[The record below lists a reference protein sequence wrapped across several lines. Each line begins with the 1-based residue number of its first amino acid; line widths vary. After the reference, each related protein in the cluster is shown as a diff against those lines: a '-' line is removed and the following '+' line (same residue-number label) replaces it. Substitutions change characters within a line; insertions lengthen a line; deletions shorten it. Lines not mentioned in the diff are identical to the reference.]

1 MPAARRSAVHSKGIE
16 AMNEHPDDLR
26 HVSSCRACRERYV
39 ADNVVAFPADRE
51 SRRRDLMSTAKKL
64 KQEKDHSAGVV
75 ARHLRSTPVDE
86 WSRLAEEPE
95 LRNSAALE
103 QLSEEVRRL
112 LDREPREALALSNVA
127 TAIAETLSGNDY
139 PDTILG
145 QMRATAWKDRAN
157 ALRYLSRY
165 PEAIEAINRAE
176 ERLAPHPA
184 LAYDRAVVRLVKAM
198 IAHQV
203 GDTETAYSLL
213 RNCRAMF
220 ESFGDRERANMAGM
234 VEANFLYDERRYYEA
249 ATIFSALLEESNGNI
264 EKEAGLHSNLG
275 YCHTHIGDFTAAN
288 IHFSEATAKFSEIG
302 QRAAALRTQRG
313 AGLVLLSKGDVV
325 NGLKYL
331 DAARQRYLEL
341 HMIEE
346 AGLCGLDMI
355 ESLAERGQ
363 GRDAANLVDVIISEF
378 KTAEMSQLAIDAL
391 SRLAAVIANG
401 DTETAMA
408 VRNVSTFIRQIGE
421 QSHGAGVS

>member
-1 MPAARRSAVHSKGIE
+1 
-16 AMNEHPDDLR
+16 MNEHPDDLR

-51 SRRRDLMSTAKKL
+51 SRRRELMSTAKKL
-64 KQEKDHSAGVV
+64 KQEKDASAGVV
-75 ARHLRSTPVDE
+75 ARYLRSTPVDD

-139 PDTILG
+139 ADAILAP
-145 QMRATAWKDRAN
+145 MRATAWKDRAN

-184 LAYDRAVVRLVKAM
+184 LAYDRAIVRLVKAM

-220 ESFGDRERANMAGM
+220 ESFGDRERANMAAR
-234 VEANFLYDERRYYEA
+234 VEANFLYDAAKYGEA
-249 ATIFSALLEESNGNI
+249 RSVFASLLTTAGGDI
-264 EKEAGLHSNLG
+264 ETEAGLHSNLG
-275 YCHTHIGDFTAAN
+275 YCATHDGDLTAAN
-288 IHFSEATAKFSEIG
+288 IHFSEAIRGFTEVG
-302 QRAAALRTQRG
+302 QHAIALKTERG
-313 AGLVLLSKGDVV
+313 AGNLMIKKGQVETGLTLLKNVRT
-325 NGLKYL
+325 KYL
-331 DAARQRYLEL
+331 QRGLVQ
-341 HMIEE
+341 E
-346 AGLCGLDMI
+346 AGLTGLDI
-355 ESLAERGQ
+355 VETLLARHQTEDAQSLAQEI
-363 GRDAANLVDVIISEF
+363 RDEFAA
-378 KTAEMSQLAIDAL
+378 AEMDRYAITAL
-391 SRLAAVIANG
+391 DRLNAAIQTGGIDSVIH
-401 DTETAMA
+401 
-408 VRNVSTFIRQIGE
+408 VRNVSAFIASLHESGE
-421 QSHGAGVS
+421 SLAT